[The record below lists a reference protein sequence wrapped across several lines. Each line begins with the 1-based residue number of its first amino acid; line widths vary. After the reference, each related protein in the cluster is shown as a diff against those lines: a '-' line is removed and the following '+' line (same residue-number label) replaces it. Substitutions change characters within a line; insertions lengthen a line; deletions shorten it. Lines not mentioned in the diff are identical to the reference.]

1 MEGDHCQ
8 QFCLACARNG
18 IQEDQLM
25 IETEP
30 QAGAVAQAEES
41 LPAEAIPPADQPSP
55 DDALLSRLDAIEHQL
70 AEFHRRSAHREEII
84 NRLHEDNQRLKQGE
98 QRVVLE
104 PVIADLIRLHEQ
116 LARQARRTP
125 DDGMLASFVDE
136 VDEILNRCGIEVFMA
151 IEGDPYRSDRHKPLA
166 VVPTTDPGLHN
177 TVAEPIAAGF
187 IDRMTDRVRRPAQAR
202 FYQSK
207 PAEE

>member
-1 MEGDHCQ
+1 MS
-8 QFCLACARNG
+8 
-18 IQEDQLM
+18 
-25 IETEP
+25 ETEP
-30 QAGAVAQAEES
+30 QAGAVAVAPES
-41 LPAEAIPPADQPSP
+41 SPADAIPPSEQPSP
-55 DDALLSRLDAIEHQL
+55 GDALISRLDAIDRHL

-98 QRVVLE
+98 HRVVLE

-151 IEGDPYRSDRHKPLA
+151 AEGEPYRSDRHKPLA
-166 VVPTTDPGLHN
+166 VVPTTDPQLHN

-187 IDRMTDRVRRPAQAR
+187 IDRTNDRVRRPAQAR
-202 FYQSK
+202 FYQCK

>member
-1 MEGDHCQ
+1 M
-8 QFCLACARNG
+8 N
-18 IQEDQLM
+18 
-25 IETEP
+25 ETQS
-30 QAGAVAQAEES
+30 QAGTVAVAPEP
-41 LPAEAIPPADQPSP
+41 LPEQVIPPAEQPYQ
-55 DDALLSRLDAIEHQL
+55 DDVLISRLEAVEHQL

-98 QRVVLE
+98 HRLVLE

-116 LARQARRTP
+116 LARQVRRTP

-136 VDEILNRCGIEVFMA
+136 VDEILDRCGIEVFMA
-151 IEGDPYRSDRHKPLA
+151 AEGDPYRSDRHKPLA
-166 VVPTTDPGLHN
+166 VVPTPDPQLHN

-187 IDRMTDRVRRPAQAR
+187 IDRMNDRVRRPAQAR
-202 FYQSK
+202 FYQCK